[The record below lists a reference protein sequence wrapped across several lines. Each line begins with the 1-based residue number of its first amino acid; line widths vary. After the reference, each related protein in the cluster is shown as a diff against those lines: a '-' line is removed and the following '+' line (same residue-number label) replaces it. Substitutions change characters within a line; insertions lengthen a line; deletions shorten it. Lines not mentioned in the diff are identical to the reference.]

1 MEELEIQCAQ
11 CGEIFV
17 LRKAEREELES
28 KRRKI
33 SKYCPICRKAYR
45 IKTQKEKE
53 EIQKIENDKAW
64 KIKNE
69 KDLKVFEEKLLKWN
83 VVTLDGAKPGGNER
97 VLYAI
102 GNGFDI
108 MHRVKSSYAD
118 FGKTLGKNSN
128 LRFYLE
134 NYLDVDDLWGDFEG
148 ALAKIRVDA
157 TCSDYILDM
166 WLDNMGAYDEDAGAA
181 EFFAAAEMAAAPI
194 TELNHELKKRF
205 GAWIRSLAVNTDD
218 RPLSDLINPNAL
230 FLTFNYTEF
239 VETMYGV
246 DEEKVC
252 YIHGCRRKKKGF
264 PREELILGHMPGASD
279 DQYVYKTNFSGISRK
294 HSQMVYDA
302 QQTALRFVGEADDD
316 LTKDC
321 SEIIK
326 KHKEFFD
333 KTIDADHVITI
344 GHSLYPVDWEYF
356 AEVLNTVK
364 DKDKLKWTFGCYS
377 AADLE
382 RVESF
387 VSEHNIPFDNIRIY
401 RTDLISTTPKPVIEN
416 EDAVKAKAKK
426 KTAIDKTISASA
438 DGRWKVVT
446 NDRKCSIVDAIS
458 GEKIFTRVFLSIINE
473 AVFDKSGN
481 TLLLIIRGLFDGV
494 FLVRF
499 VDDKWSYIKELEGIP
514 NQGVI
519 NRRLRKIIL
528 EQNHLTF
535 VYNSRV
541 RKYSL
546 SDGALIYN
554 RGVRGAAEHE
564 YVGEVI
570 MDKFYK

>member
-1 MEELEIQCAQ
+1 MGAQLKIQCAQ

-17 LRKAEREELES
+17 LKKAEREELES

-64 KIKNE
+64 KIKHE

-134 NYLDVDDLWGDFEG
+134 NYLDVDDLWGDFE
-148 ALAKIRVDA
+148 
-157 TCSDYILDM
+157 
-166 WLDNMGAYDEDAGAA
+166 
-181 EFFAAAEMAAAPI
+181 
-194 TELNHELKKRF
+194 
-205 GAWIRSLAVNTDD
+205 
-218 RPLSDLINPNAL
+218 
-230 FLTFNYTEF
+230 
-239 VETMYGV
+239 
-246 DEEKVC
+246 
-252 YIHGCRRKKKGF
+252 
-264 PREELILGHMPGASD
+264 
-279 DQYVYKTNFSGISRK
+279 
-294 HSQMVYDA
+294 
-302 QQTALRFVGEADDD
+302 GEADDD

-416 EDAVKAKAKK
+416 EDA
-426 KTAIDKTISASA
+426 
-438 DGRWKVVT
+438 
-446 NDRKCSIVDAIS
+446 IS
-458 GEKIFTRVFLSIINE
+458 GEKIFIRVFSSIINE

-481 TLLLIIRGLFDGV
+481 TLLLIIRRLFDGV